1 MVIRKT
7 YNTFLNVTKINLKH
21 PLTVVEMYNY
31 VLLEVTFV
39 C

>member
-1 MVIRKT
+1 MIIRKT
-7 YNTFLNVTKINLKH
+7 YNTFLNVTKINVKH
-21 PLTVVEMYNY
+21 QLTVAEMYDY

>member
-1 MVIRKT
+1 MIIRKT
-7 YNTFLNVTKINLKH
+7 YNTFLNVTKINLKL

-31 VLLEVTFV
+31 VLLEITFV